1 MAPAGDLQL
10 GIDIE
15 LDPETKQG
23 SVVLLAQYPVK
34 EIRLLLVKRER
45 VNGLGME

>member
-10 GIDIE
+10 GIDTE

-23 SVVLLAQYPVK
+23 SVVPLAQYAVK
-34 EIRLLLVKRER
+34 AISFLLVERER
-45 VNGLGME
+45 INGLGME

>member
-23 SVVLLAQYPVK
+23 SVVLFGTISCQ
-34 EIRLLLVKRER
+34 R
-45 VNGLGME
+45 N